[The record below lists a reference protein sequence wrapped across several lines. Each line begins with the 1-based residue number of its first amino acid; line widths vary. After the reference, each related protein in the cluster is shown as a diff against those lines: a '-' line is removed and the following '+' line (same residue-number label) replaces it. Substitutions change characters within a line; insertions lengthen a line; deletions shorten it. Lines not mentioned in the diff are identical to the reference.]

1 MIGAEELVPPKTSQP
16 TYPWYDVESYTAT
29 PVLGSATADT
39 SAFAL
44 RVHPVTAL
52 SCQAS
57 AFAVEQPLPAPFH
70 AVSPQPRALLLR
82 TRCVPPTATTCEKDA
97 GASTP

>member
-1 MIGAEELVPPKTSQP
+1 MIGAEALVPPKTSQP

-29 PVLGSATADT
+29 PVFGSATADT
-39 SAFAL
+39 SAVAL

-52 SCQAS
+52 SCQTS
-57 AFAVEQPLPAPFH
+57 AFDVEQPLPAPLH
-70 AVSPQPRALLLR
+70 ALSAQPRALEAR
-82 TRCVPPTATTCEKDA
+82 RRCVPPTATTCEKDA